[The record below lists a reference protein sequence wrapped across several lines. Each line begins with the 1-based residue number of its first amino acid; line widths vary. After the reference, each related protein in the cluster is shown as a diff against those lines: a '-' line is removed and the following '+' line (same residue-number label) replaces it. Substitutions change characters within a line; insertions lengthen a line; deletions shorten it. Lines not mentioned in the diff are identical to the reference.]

1 MYMQIVCQMKRNKK
15 WNLFNIDIIMGIS
28 ITDTHFSGAINVPMA
43 PDFLTFVLFLM
54 EIILTTNFN

>member
-1 MYMQIVCQMKRNKK
+1 
-15 WNLFNIDIIMGIS
+15 MGIS

-54 EIILTTNFN
+54 EIIITTNFN